1 MHEECGV
8 FGIFNK
14 EDTSIDVAK
23 LTYFALY
30 ALQHRGQES
39 AGIAVSDG
47 EKLLIYKDLGLV
59 SEVFNEEKLKT
70 LQGNCAIGHVRYST
84 TGANI
89 WENSQPLLKNYKGGT
104 FSLAHNGNL
113 VNQAELKTKLRERD
127 IQNSSSTDSEIIC
140 NLIKTT
146 PEESI
151 EKNIEIVAAQL
162 KGAFS
167 LVVMTEDKL
176 IGVKDS
182 FGFHPKLI
190 GVKDSFGF
198 HPLALGKLGDS
209 YVFAS
214 ETCAFNLIGA
224 EFVREVEPGEM
235 VVIDKEGVRSTRI
248 LPNNRK
254 ALCIF
259 EFVYFAR
266 PDSNICGENVA
277 LSRQKMGR
285 RLAREYPVQADIVV
299 PVPDSGISAAI
310 GYAAQSGIPYEEGL
324 IKNRYIGRT
333 FIQPEQLIR
342 DFGVKIKLSP
352 IKEIIKGKRVILID
366 DSIVRGTTSRKI
378 VKLVREAGACEV
390 HVRISSPPI
399 FFPCFYGIDTPKREY
414 LWASNHTIEETK
426 KWIEAD
432 SLGYLSIEGLCSVFN
447 KIPAD
452 DFCLACFN
460 GKYPT

>member
-8 FGIFNK
+8 FGIFNQ
-14 EDTSIDVAK
+14 ENIFIDVAK
-23 LTYFALY
+23 LTYFGLY

-47 EKLLIYKDLGLV
+47 QKLLIYKDLGLV

-70 LQGNCAIGHVRYST
+70 LLGNCAIGHVRYST

-89 WENSQPLLKNYKGGT
+89 WENSQPILKNYKGGT

-113 VNQAELKTKLRERD
+113 VNQEELKAKLKEKSVQ
-127 IQNSSSTDSEIIC
+127 IYSSTDSEIIS
-140 NLIKTT
+140 NLIKIN

-151 EKNIEIVAAQL
+151 EKNIKMVAAQL

-167 LVVMTEDKL
+167 LVIMTESKL
-176 IGVKDS
+176 IGLKD
-182 FGFHPKLI
+182 P
-190 GVKDSFGF
+190 FGF

-209 YVFAS
+209 YLFAS

-224 EFVREVEPGEM
+224 EFVREVELGEM
-235 VVIDKEGVRSTRI
+235 VVIDKEGVKSTRI
-248 LPNNRK
+248 LPDNRK

-266 PDSNICGENVA
+266 PDSTIYGTNVA

-310 GYAAQSGIPYEEGL
+310 GYTAQSGIPYEEGL

-366 DSIVRGTTSRKI
+366 DSIVRGTTSQKI
-378 VKLVREAGACEV
+378 VKLVRDAGAREI

-399 FFPCFYGIDTPKREY
+399 FFPCFYGIDTPNREY
-414 LWASNHTIEETK
+414 LRAANHSLEETR
-426 KWIEAD
+426 KWLGAD
-432 SLGYLSIEGLCSVFN
+432 SLGYLSIEGLCSVFD

-452 DFCLACFN
+452 NFCLACFN

>member
-1 MHEECGV
+1 MHEECGI
-8 FGIFNK
+8 FGIFNQ
-14 EDTSIDVAK
+14 EDASK

-59 SEVFNEEKLKT
+59 SEVFDEEKLKT

-84 TGANI
+84 AGANI
-89 WENSQPLLKNYKGGT
+89 WENSQPLLKNFKGGT

-113 VNQAELKTKLRERD
+113 VNQAELKAKLKEKG
-127 IQNSSSTDSEIIC
+127 IQNNSSTDSEVIS

-146 PEESI
+146 PEENI

-167 LVVMTEDKL
+167 LVIMTEDKL
-176 IGVKDS
+176 IGFKD
-182 FGFHPKLI
+182 P
-190 GVKDSFGF
+190 FGF

-209 YVFAS
+209 YAFSS

-224 EFVREVEPGEM
+224 EFIREVEPGEM
-235 VVIDKEGVRSTRI
+235 VVIDKEGMRSI
-248 LPNNRK
+248 KIVSNDRK
-254 ALCIF
+254 SFCIF

-266 PDSNICGENVA
+266 PDSNIYGENVA
-277 LSRQKMGR
+277 LIRQKMGR
-285 RLAREYPVQADIVV
+285 RLAREHPVQADIVV

-310 GYAAQSGIPYEEGL
+310 GYTAQSGIPYEEGL

-378 VKLVREAGACEV
+378 VDLVRNAGAHEV

-399 FFPCFYGIDTPKREY
+399 YFPCFYGIDTPNREN
-414 LWASNHTIEETK
+414 LRASNHSLKETE
-426 KWIEAD
+426 KWIGVD
-432 SLGYLSIEGLCSVFN
+432 SLAYLSIEGLCSVFD
-447 KIPAD
+447 KIPTD
-452 DFCLACFN
+452 NFCLACFN
-460 GKYPT
+460 GKYPV

>member
-14 EDTSIDVAK
+14 EDMSIDVAK

-47 EKLLIYKDLGLV
+47 KKLLIYKDLGLV

-84 TGANI
+84 TGANV

-113 VNQAELKTKLRERD
+113 VNQAKLEGKLKEKDVR
-127 IQNSSSTDSEIIC
+127 IYSSTDSEIIC

-146 PEESI
+146 PEENI
-151 EKNIEIVAAQL
+151 EKNIGIVVAQL

-167 LVVMTEDKL
+167 LVIMTEDKL
-176 IGVKDS
+176 IGLKD
-182 FGFHPKLI
+182 P
-190 GVKDSFGF
+190 FGF
-198 HPLALGKLGDS
+198 HPLAIGKLGDS

-214 ETCAFNLIGA
+214 ETCVFNLIGA
-224 EFVREVEPGEM
+224 EFIREVEPGEM
-235 VVIDKEGVRSTRI
+235 VVIDKEGMRSI
-248 LPNNRK
+248 KVLPNNRK
-254 ALCIF
+254 ALCVF

-266 PDSNICGENVA
+266 PDSNIYGENVA
-277 LSRQKMGR
+277 LSRQRMGQ
-285 RLAREYPVQADIVV
+285 RLAQEHPMQADIVV

-378 VKLVREAGACEV
+378 VNLVRDAGAREV

-399 FFPCFYGIDTPKREY
+399 YFSCFYGIDTPNREH
-414 LWASNHTIEETK
+414 LWASNHNIEETE
-426 KWIEAD
+426 KWIGAD
-432 SLGYLSIEGLCSVFN
+432 SLGYLSIEGLCGIFD
-447 KIPAD
+447 KIPANN
-452 DFCLACFN
+452 FCLACFN
-460 GKYPT
+460 GKYPI

>member
-8 FGIFNK
+8 FGIFNQENK
-14 EDTSIDVAK
+14 SIDVAK
-23 LTYFALY
+23 LTYFGLY

-47 EKLLIYKDLGLV
+47 QKLLIYKDLGLV

-89 WENSQPLLKNYKGGT
+89 WENSQPILKNYKGGT

-113 VNQAELKTKLRERD
+113 VNQEELKAKLKEKSVQ
-127 IQNSSSTDSEIIC
+127 IYSSTDSEIIS
-140 NLIKTT
+140 NLIKTN

-151 EKNIEIVAAQL
+151 EKNIKMVAAQL

-167 LVVMTEDKL
+167 LVIMTENKL
-176 IGVKDS
+176 IGLKDP
-182 FGFHPKLI
+182 FGFR
-190 GVKDSFGF
+190 
-198 HPLALGKLGDS
+198 PLALGKLGDS
-209 YVFAS
+209 YLFAS

-224 EFVREVEPGEM
+224 EFIREGEPGEM
-235 VVIDKEGVRSTRI
+235 VVIDKEGVKSTRI
-248 LPNNRK
+248 LPDNRK

-266 PDSNICGENVA
+266 PDSTIYGANVA

-310 GYAAQSGIPYEEGL
+310 GYTAQSGIPYEEGL

-366 DSIVRGTTSRKI
+366 DSIVRGTTSQKI
-378 VKLVREAGACEV
+378 VKLVRDAGASEI

-399 FFPCFYGIDTPKREY
+399 FFPCFYGIDTPNREY
-414 LWASNHTIEETK
+414 LRAANHSMEETR
-426 KWIEAD
+426 KWLGAD
-432 SLGYLSIEGLCSVFN
+432 SLGYLSIEGLCSVFD

-452 DFCLACFN
+452 NFCLACFD
-460 GKYPT
+460 GKYPV

>member
-14 EDTSIDVAK
+14 ENKFIDVAK
-23 LTYFALY
+23 LTYFGLY

-47 EKLLIYKDLGLV
+47 QKLLIYKDLGLV

-89 WENSQPLLKNYKGGT
+89 WENSQPILKNYKGGT

-113 VNQAELKTKLRERD
+113 VNQEELKAKLKEKSVQ
-127 IQNSSSTDSEIIC
+127 IYSSTDSEIIS
-140 NLIKTT
+140 NLIKTN

-151 EKNIEIVAAQL
+151 EKNIKMVAAQL

-167 LVVMTEDKL
+167 LVIMTENKL
-176 IGVKDS
+176 IGLKD
-182 FGFHPKLI
+182 P
-190 GVKDSFGF
+190 FGF

-209 YVFAS
+209 YLFAS

-224 EFVREVEPGEM
+224 EFIREVEPGEM
-235 VVIDKEGVRSTRI
+235 VVIDKEGMRSTKI
-248 LPNNRK
+248 ISNDRK
-254 ALCIF
+254 SLCIF

-266 PDSNICGENVA
+266 PDSTIYGANVA

-285 RLAREYPVQADIVV
+285 RLAREYPVQADMVV

-310 GYAAQSGIPYEEGL
+310 GYTAQSGIPYEEGL

-366 DSIVRGTTSRKI
+366 DSIVRGTTSRQI
-378 VKLVREAGACEV
+378 VKLVRDAGAHEV

-399 FFPCFYGIDTPKREY
+399 YFPCFYGIDTPNREY
-414 LWASNHTIEETK
+414 LRAANHSLEETR
-426 KWIEAD
+426 KWLEAD
-432 SLGYLSIEGLCSVFN
+432 SLGYLSIEGLCSVFD

-452 DFCLACFN
+452 NFCLACFN
-460 GKYPT
+460 GKYPI

>member
-1 MHEECGV
+1 MDEECGV

-14 EDTSIDVAK
+14 EEGSLDVAK
-23 LTYFALY
+23 ITYFALY

-39 AGIAVSDG
+39 AGIAVSNG
-47 EKLLIYKDLGLV
+47 EKILIYKDLGLV

-84 TGANI
+84 AGANI
-89 WENSQPLLKNYKGGT
+89 WENSQPLLKKYQGGT

-113 VNQAELKTKLRERD
+113 INQDELREKLKEKN
-127 IQNSSSTDSEIIC
+127 IQIYSSTDSEIIC
-140 NLIKTT
+140 NLIKAT
-146 PEESI
+146 PEENI
-151 EKNIEIVAAQL
+151 EKNIGIVAAQL

-176 IGVKDS
+176 IGLKD
-182 FGFHPKLI
+182 P
-190 GVKDSFGF
+190 FGF

-214 ETCAFNLIGA
+214 ETCALNLIGA
-224 EFVREVEPGEM
+224 EFIREVEPGEM
-235 VVIDKEGVRSTRI
+235 VVIDKEGIKSTKI
-248 LPNNRK
+248 LPKKRK

-266 PDSNICGENVA
+266 PDSNIYGENVA

-285 RLAREYPVQADIVV
+285 RLAQEYPVQADIVV

-378 VKLVREAGACEV
+378 VNLVRDAGAREV

-399 FFPCFYGIDTPKREY
+399 FFPCFYGIDTPNREH
-414 LWASNHTIEETK
+414 LWASSHTLKETE
-426 KWIEAD
+426 KWIGAD
-432 SLGYLSIEGLCSVFN
+432 SLGYLSIEGLCSVFD
-447 KIPAD
+447 KISAD

>member
-14 EDTSIDVAK
+14 EDASIDAAK

-84 TGANI
+84 AGANI

-104 FSLAHNGNL
+104 VSLAHNGNL
-113 VNQAELKTKLRERD
+113 VNQAELKAKLKEKG
-127 IQNSSSTDSEIIC
+127 IKNYSSTDSEIIC
-140 NLIKTT
+140 NLIKMT

-167 LVVMTEDKL
+167 LVIMTEDKL
-176 IGVKDS
+176 IGLKD
-182 FGFHPKLI
+182 P
-190 GVKDSFGF
+190 FGF

-214 ETCAFNLIGA
+214 ETCVFNLIGA
-224 EFVREVEPGEM
+224 EFIREVEPGEM
-235 VVIDKEGVRSTRI
+235 VIIDKKGMRSTKI
-248 LPNNRK
+248 LSNDRRS
-254 ALCIF
+254 LCVF

-266 PDSNICGENVA
+266 PDSNIYGENVA

-285 RLAREYPVQADIVV
+285 ILAREHPVQADIVV

-310 GYAAQSGIPYEEGL
+310 GYSAQSGIPYEEGL

-333 FIQPEQLIR
+333 FIQPDQLIR

-352 IKEIIKGKRVILID
+352 IKEIIKDKRVILID

-378 VKLVREAGACEV
+378 VNLVRNAGAREV
-390 HVRISSPPI
+390 HIRISSPPVY
-399 FFPCFYGIDTPKREY
+399 FPCFYGIDTPNIEHLR
-414 LWASNHTIEETK
+414 ASNHTLEKTK

-432 SLGYLSIEGLCSVFN
+432 SLGYLSIEGLYSAFN

-452 DFCLACFN
+452 NFCLACFD
-460 GKYPT
+460 GKYPI

>member
-14 EDTSIDVAK
+14 KEGSLDVAK
-23 LTYFALY
+23 ITYFALY

-59 SEVFNEEKLKT
+59 SEVFDEEKLKT

-84 TGANI
+84 AGANI
-89 WENSQPLLKNYKGGT
+89 WENSQPLLKNYNGGT

-113 VNQAELKTKLRERD
+113 VNQTELKEKLKEKG
-127 IQNSSSTDSEIIC
+127 IQNYSSTDSEIIC
-140 NLIKTT
+140 NLIKAT
-146 PEESI
+146 PEENI

-167 LVVMTEDKL
+167 LVIMTEDKL
-176 IGVKDS
+176 IGLKE
-182 FGFHPKLI
+182 P
-190 GVKDSFGF
+190 FGF

-224 EFVREVEPGEM
+224 EFIREIEPGEM
-235 VVIDKEGVRSTRI
+235 VVIDKEGIKSTKI
-248 LPNNRK
+248 LPNKRK

-266 PDSNICGENVA
+266 PDSDIYGENVA

-285 RLAREYPVQADIVV
+285 KLAQEYPVQADIVV

-324 IKNRYIGRT
+324 IKNRYVGRT

-378 VKLVREAGACEV
+378 VDLVRNAEAREV

-399 FFPCFYGIDTPKREY
+399 YFPCFYGIDTPSKKD
-414 LWASNHTIEETK
+414 LWAANHNLEETR
-426 KWIEAD
+426 KWLGAD
-432 SLGYLSIEGLCSVFN
+432 SLGYISVEGLCSVFD
-447 KIPAD
+447 KIPGD
-452 DFCLACFN
+452 NFCLACFN
-460 GKYPT
+460 GKYPI

>member
-14 EDTSIDVAK
+14 ENIFIDVAK
-23 LTYFALY
+23 LTYFGLY

-47 EKLLIYKDLGLV
+47 QKILIYKDLGLV

-89 WENSQPLLKNYKGGT
+89 WENSQPILKNYKGGT

-113 VNQAELKTKLRERD
+113 VNQEELKTKLKEKGVQ
-127 IQNSSSTDSEIIC
+127 IYSSTDSEIIS
-140 NLIKTT
+140 NLIKTN

-151 EKNIEIVAAQL
+151 EKNIKMVAAQL

-167 LVVMTEDKL
+167 LVIMTENKL
-176 IGVKDS
+176 IGLKD
-182 FGFHPKLI
+182 P
-190 GVKDSFGF
+190 FGF

-235 VVIDKEGVRSTRI
+235 VVIDKDGIRSTKI
-248 LPNNRK
+248 LPDNRK

-266 PDSNICGENVA
+266 PDSTIYGANVA

-310 GYAAQSGIPYEEGL
+310 GYTAQSGIPYEEGL

-352 IKEIIKGKRVILID
+352 IKELIKGKRVILID

-378 VKLVREAGACEV
+378 VKLVKDAGAREV

-399 FFPCFYGIDTPKREY
+399 FFPCFYGIDTPNREH
-414 LWASNHTIEETK
+414 LRASNHTSEETK
-426 KWIEAD
+426 NWIEAD
-432 SLGYLSIEGLCSVFN
+432 SLGYLSIEGLCSVFD

-452 DFCLACFN
+452 NFCLACFN

>member
-14 EDTSIDVAK
+14 ENIFIDVAK
-23 LTYFALY
+23 LTYFGLY

-47 EKLLIYKDLGLV
+47 QKLLIYKDLGLV

-89 WENSQPLLKNYKGGT
+89 WENSQPILKNYKGGT

-113 VNQAELKTKLRERD
+113 VNQEELKAKLKENGVQ
-127 IQNSSSTDSEIIC
+127 IYSSTDSEIIS
-140 NLIKTT
+140 NLIKTN

-151 EKNIEIVAAQL
+151 EKNIKMVAAQL

-167 LVVMTEDKL
+167 LVIMTENKL
-176 IGVKDS
+176 IGLKD
-182 FGFHPKLI
+182 P
-190 GVKDSFGF
+190 FGF

-224 EFVREVEPGEM
+224 EFVREVGPGEM
-235 VVIDKEGVRSTRI
+235 VVIDKDGIRSTKI

-254 ALCIF
+254 AFCIF

-266 PDSNICGENVA
+266 PDSTIYGANVA

-310 GYAAQSGIPYEEGL
+310 GYTAQSGIPYEEGL

-378 VKLVREAGACEV
+378 VKLVKDAGAREV

-399 FFPCFYGIDTPKREY
+399 FFPCFYGIDTPNREH
-414 LWASNHTIEETK
+414 LRASNHTSEETK

-432 SLGYLSIEGLCSVFN
+432 SLGYLSIEGLCSVFD

-452 DFCLACFN
+452 NFCLACFN

>member
-14 EDTSIDVAK
+14 EDMSIDVAK

-47 EKLLIYKDLGLV
+47 KKLLIYKDLGLV

-84 TGANI
+84 TGANV

-113 VNQAELKTKLRERD
+113 VNQAKLEGKLKEKD
-127 IQNSSSTDSEIIC
+127 VQIYSSTDSEIIC

-146 PEESI
+146 PEENI
-151 EKNIEIVAAQL
+151 EKNIGIVAAQL

-167 LVVMTEDKL
+167 LVIMTEDKL
-176 IGVKDS
+176 IGLKD
-182 FGFHPKLI
+182 P
-190 GVKDSFGF
+190 FGF

-224 EFVREVEPGEM
+224 EFIREVEPGEM
-235 VVIDKEGVRSTRI
+235 VVIDKEGMRSI
-248 LPNNRK
+248 KVFPDNRK
-254 ALCIF
+254 ALCVF

-266 PDSNICGENVA
+266 PDSNIYGENVA
-277 LSRQKMGR
+277 LSRQKMGQ
-285 RLAREYPVQADIVV
+285 RLAQEHPMQADIVV

-378 VKLVREAGACEV
+378 VNLVRDAGAREV

-399 FFPCFYGIDTPKREY
+399 YFSCFYGIDTPNREH
-414 LWASNHTIEETK
+414 LWASNHNIEETE
-426 KWIEAD
+426 KWIGAD
-432 SLGYLSIEGLCSVFN
+432 SLGYLSIEGLCGIFN
-447 KIPAD
+447 KIPANN
-452 DFCLACFN
+452 FCLACFN
-460 GKYPT
+460 GKYPI

>member
-14 EDTSIDVAK
+14 ENIFIDVAK
-23 LTYFALY
+23 LTYFGLY

-47 EKLLIYKDLGLV
+47 QKILIYKDLGLV

-89 WENSQPLLKNYKGGT
+89 WENSQPILKNYKGGT

-113 VNQAELKTKLRERD
+113 VNQEELKTKLKEKGVQ
-127 IQNSSSTDSEIIC
+127 IYSSTDSEIIS
-140 NLIKTT
+140 NLIKTN

-151 EKNIEIVAAQL
+151 EKNIKMVAAQL

-167 LVVMTEDKL
+167 LVIMTENKI
-176 IGVKDS
+176 IGLKD
-182 FGFHPKLI
+182 P
-190 GVKDSFGF
+190 FGF

-209 YVFAS
+209 YLFAS

-235 VVIDKEGVRSTRI
+235 VVIDKEGMRSTKI

-266 PDSNICGENVA
+266 PDSTIYGANVA

-310 GYAAQSGIPYEEGL
+310 GYTAQSGIPYEEGL

-352 IKEIIKGKRVILID
+352 IKELIKGKRVILID

-378 VKLVREAGACEV
+378 VDLVRNAGAHEV

-399 FFPCFYGIDTPKREY
+399 YFPCFYGIDTPNREN
-414 LWASNHTIEETK
+414 LRASNHSLKETE
-426 KWIEAD
+426 KWIGVD
-432 SLGYLSIEGLCSVFN
+432 SLAYLSIEGLCSVFD
-447 KIPAD
+447 KIPTD
-452 DFCLACFN
+452 NFCLACFN
-460 GKYPT
+460 GKYPV

>member
-14 EDTSIDVAK
+14 EEGSLDVAK

-59 SEVFNEEKLKT
+59 SEVFDEEKLKT

-84 TGANI
+84 AGANI
-89 WENSQPLLKNYKGGT
+89 WENSQPLLKNYNGGT

-113 VNQAELKTKLRERD
+113 VNQTELKEKLKERG
-127 IQNSSSTDSEIIC
+127 IQNYSSTDSEIIC
-140 NLIKTT
+140 NLIKAT
-146 PEESI
+146 PEENI

-167 LVVMTEDKL
+167 LVIMTEDKL
-176 IGVKDS
+176 IGLKD
-182 FGFHPKLI
+182 P
-190 GVKDSFGF
+190 FGF
-198 HPLALGKLGDS
+198 HPLALGKLEDY

-224 EFVREVEPGEM
+224 EFIREIEPGEM
-235 VVIDKEGVRSTRI
+235 VVIDKEGIKSTKI
-248 LPNNRK
+248 LPNKRK

-266 PDSNICGENVA
+266 PDSDIYGENVA

-285 RLAREYPVQADIVV
+285 KLAQEYPVQADIVV

-324 IKNRYIGRT
+324 IKNRYVGRT

-378 VKLVREAGACEV
+378 VDLVRNAEAREV

-399 FFPCFYGIDTPKREY
+399 YFPCFYGIDTPSKKD
-414 LWASNHTIEETK
+414 LWAANHNLEETR
-426 KWIEAD
+426 KWLGAD
-432 SLGYLSIEGLCSVFN
+432 SLGHISIEGLCSVFD
-447 KIPAD
+447 KIPGD
-452 DFCLACFN
+452 NFCLACFN
-460 GKYPT
+460 GKYPI

>member
-8 FGIFNK
+8 FGIFNQ
-14 EDTSIDVAK
+14 ENISIDVAK
-23 LTYFALY
+23 LTYFGLY

-47 EKLLIYKDLGLV
+47 QKLLIYKDLGLV

-113 VNQAELKTKLRERD
+113 VNQEELKAKLKENGVQ
-127 IQNSSSTDSEIIC
+127 IYSSTDSEIIS
-140 NLIKTT
+140 NLIKTN

-151 EKNIEIVAAQL
+151 EKNIKMVAAQL

-167 LVVMTEDKL
+167 LVIMTENKL
-176 IGVKDS
+176 IGLKD
-182 FGFHPKLI
+182 P
-190 GVKDSFGF
+190 FGF

-209 YVFAS
+209 YLFAS
-214 ETCAFNLIGA
+214 ETCAFNLIGV
-224 EFVREVEPGEM
+224 EFIREVEPGEM
-235 VVIDKEGVRSTRI
+235 VVIDKEGIKSTRI
-248 LPNNRK
+248 LPDNRK

-266 PDSNICGENVA
+266 PDSTIYGANVA

-310 GYAAQSGIPYEEGL
+310 GYTAQSGIPYEEGL

-366 DSIVRGTTSRKI
+366 DSIVRGTTSQKI
-378 VKLVREAGACEV
+378 VKLVRDAGAREI

-399 FFPCFYGIDTPKREY
+399 FFPCFYGIDTPNREY
-414 LWASNHTIEETK
+414 LRAANHSLEETR
-426 KWIEAD
+426 KWLGAD
-432 SLGYLSIEGLCSVFN
+432 SLGYLSIEGLCSVFD

-452 DFCLACFN
+452 NFCLACFD
-460 GKYPT
+460 GKYPV

>member
-8 FGIFNK
+8 FGIFNQ
-14 EDTSIDVAK
+14 ENIFIDVAK
-23 LTYFALY
+23 LTYFGLY

-47 EKLLIYKDLGLV
+47 QKILIYKDLGLV

-89 WENSQPLLKNYKGGT
+89 WENSQPILKNYKGGT

-113 VNQAELKTKLRERD
+113 VNQEELKAKLKENG
-127 IQNSSSTDSEIIC
+127 IQIYSSTDSEIIS
-140 NLIKTT
+140 NLIKTN

-151 EKNIEIVAAQL
+151 EKNIKMVAAQL

-167 LVVMTEDKL
+167 LVIMTENKL
-176 IGVKDS
+176 IGLKD
-182 FGFHPKLI
+182 P
-190 GVKDSFGF
+190 FGF

-235 VVIDKEGVRSTRI
+235 VVIDKDGIRSTKI

-254 ALCIF
+254 AFCIF

-266 PDSNICGENVA
+266 PDSTIYGANVA

-285 RLAREYPVQADIVV
+285 RLAQEYPVQADIVV

-310 GYAAQSGIPYEEGL
+310 GYTAQSGIPYEEGL

-378 VKLVREAGACEV
+378 VKLVKDAGAREV

-399 FFPCFYGIDTPKREY
+399 FFPCFYGIDTPNREH
-414 LWASNHTIEETK
+414 LRASNHTSEETK

-432 SLGYLSIEGLCSVFN
+432 SLGYLSIEGLCSVFD

-452 DFCLACFN
+452 NFCLACFN

>member
-14 EDTSIDVAK
+14 ENKFVDVAK
-23 LTYFALY
+23 LTYFGLY

-47 EKLLIYKDLGLV
+47 QKLLIYKDLGLV

-89 WENSQPLLKNYKGGT
+89 WENSQPILKNYKGGT

-113 VNQAELKTKLRERD
+113 VNQEELKVKLKEKSVQ
-127 IQNSSSTDSEIIC
+127 IYSSTDSEIIS
-140 NLIKTT
+140 NLIKTN

-151 EKNIEIVAAQL
+151 EKNIKMVASQL

-167 LVVMTEDKL
+167 LVIMNENKL
-176 IGVKDS
+176 IGLKD
-182 FGFHPKLI
+182 P
-190 GVKDSFGF
+190 FGF

-209 YVFAS
+209 YLFAS

-235 VVIDKEGVRSTRI
+235 VVIDKEGVKSSRI
-248 LPNNRK
+248 LPDNRK

-266 PDSNICGENVA
+266 PDSTIYGANVA

-285 RLAREYPVQADIVV
+285 KLAREYPVQADIVV

-310 GYAAQSGIPYEEGL
+310 GYTAQSGIPYEEGL

-352 IKEIIKGKRVILID
+352 IKEIIKGKKVILID

-378 VKLVREAGACEV
+378 VKLVKDAGAREV

-399 FFPCFYGIDTPKREY
+399 FFPCFYGIDTPNREY
-414 LWASNHTIEETK
+414 LRAANHSLEETK
-426 KWIEAD
+426 KWLGAD
-432 SLGYLSIEGLCSVFN
+432 SLGYLSIEGLCSVFD

-452 DFCLACFN
+452 NFCLACFD

>member
-8 FGIFNK
+8 FGIFNQENK
-14 EDTSIDVAK
+14 FVDVAK
-23 LTYFALY
+23 LTYFGLY

-47 EKLLIYKDLGLV
+47 QKLLIYKDLGLV

-89 WENSQPLLKNYKGGT
+89 WENSQPILKNYKGGT

-113 VNQAELKTKLRERD
+113 VNQEELKAKLKENGVQ
-127 IQNSSSTDSEIIC
+127 IYSSTDSEIIS
-140 NLIKTT
+140 NLIKTN

-151 EKNIEIVAAQL
+151 EKNIKMVAAQL

-167 LVVMTEDKL
+167 LVIMTENKL
-176 IGVKDS
+176 IGLKD
-182 FGFHPKLI
+182 P
-190 GVKDSFGF
+190 FGF

-214 ETCAFNLIGA
+214 ETCAFNLISA
-224 EFVREVEPGEM
+224 EFVREVGPGEM
-235 VVIDKEGVRSTRI
+235 VVIDKDGIRSTKI

-254 ALCIF
+254 AFCIF

-266 PDSNICGENVA
+266 PDSTIYGANVA

-285 RLAREYPVQADIVV
+285 RLAQEYPVQADIVV

-310 GYAAQSGIPYEEGL
+310 GYTAQSGIPYEEGL

-378 VKLVREAGACEV
+378 VKLVKDAGAREV

-399 FFPCFYGIDTPKREY
+399 FFPCFYGIDTPNREH
-414 LWASNHTIEETK
+414 LRASNHTSEETK

-432 SLGYLSIEGLCSVFN
+432 SLGYLSIEGLCSVFD

-452 DFCLACFN
+452 NFCLACFN

>member
-14 EDTSIDVAK
+14 EEGSLDVAK

-59 SEVFNEEKLKT
+59 SEVFDEEKLKT

-84 TGANI
+84 AGANI
-89 WENSQPLLKNYKGGT
+89 WENSQPLLKNYNGGT

-113 VNQAELKTKLRERD
+113 VNQTELKEKLKEKG
-127 IQNSSSTDSEIIC
+127 IQNYSSTDSEIIC
-140 NLIKTT
+140 NLIKAT
-146 PEESI
+146 PEENI

-167 LVVMTEDKL
+167 LVIMTEDKL
-176 IGVKDS
+176 IGLKD
-182 FGFHPKLI
+182 P
-190 GVKDSFGF
+190 FGF

-224 EFVREVEPGEM
+224 EFIREIEPGEM
-235 VVIDKEGVRSTRI
+235 VVIDKEGIKSTKI
-248 LPNNRK
+248 LPNKRK

-266 PDSNICGENVA
+266 PDSDIYGENIA

-285 RLAREYPVQADIVV
+285 KLAQEYPVQADIVV

-324 IKNRYIGRT
+324 IKNRYVGRT

-378 VKLVREAGACEV
+378 VDLVRNAEAREV

-399 FFPCFYGIDTPKREY
+399 YFPCFYGIDTPSKKD
-414 LWASNHTIEETK
+414 LWAANHNLEETR
-426 KWIEAD
+426 KWLGAD
-432 SLGYLSIEGLCSVFN
+432 SLGYISVEGLCSVFD

-452 DFCLACFN
+452 NFCLACFN
-460 GKYPT
+460 GKYPI

>member
-8 FGIFNK
+8 FGIFNQ
-14 EDTSIDVAK
+14 ENIFIDVAK
-23 LTYFALY
+23 LTYFGLY

-47 EKLLIYKDLGLV
+47 QKLLIYKDLGLV

-89 WENSQPLLKNYKGGT
+89 WENSQPILKNYKGGT

-113 VNQAELKTKLRERD
+113 VNQEELKAKLKEKGVQ
-127 IQNSSSTDSEIIC
+127 IYSSTDSEIIS
-140 NLIKTT
+140 NLIKTN

-151 EKNIEIVAAQL
+151 EKNIKMVAAQL

-167 LVVMTEDKL
+167 LVIMTENKL
-176 IGVKDS
+176 IGLKD
-182 FGFHPKLI
+182 P
-190 GVKDSFGF
+190 FGF

-224 EFVREVEPGEM
+224 EFIREVEPGEM
-235 VVIDKEGVRSTRI
+235 VVIDKDGIRSTKI

-254 ALCIF
+254 AFCIF

-266 PDSNICGENVA
+266 PDSTIYGANVA

-310 GYAAQSGIPYEEGL
+310 GYTAQSGIPYEEGL

-378 VKLVREAGACEV
+378 VKLVKDAGAREV

-399 FFPCFYGIDTPKREY
+399 FFPCFYGIDTPNREH
-414 LWASNHTIEETK
+414 LRASNHTSEETK

-432 SLGYLSIEGLCSVFN
+432 SLGYLSIEGLCSVFD

-452 DFCLACFN
+452 NFCLACFD

>member
-1 MHEECGV
+1 MHEECGI

-14 EDTSIDVAK
+14 KDASIDASK
-23 LTYFALY
+23 LTYFGLY

-39 AGIAVSDG
+39 AGIAVSDE

-89 WENSQPLLKNYKGGT
+89 WGNSQPILKNYKGGT

-113 VNQAELKTKLRERD
+113 VNQAELKAKLKEKG
-127 IQNSSSTDSEIIC
+127 IQNYSSTDSEIIS
-140 NLIKTT
+140 NLIKMTL
-146 PEESI
+146 EESI
-151 EKNIEIVAAQL
+151 EKNIKAVAAQL

-167 LVVMTEDKL
+167 LVIMTENKL
-176 IGVKDS
+176 IGLKD
-182 FGFHPKLI
+182 P
-190 GVKDSFGF
+190 FGF
-198 HPLALGKLGDS
+198 HPLALGELGDS
-209 YVFAS
+209 YLFAS

-224 EFVREVEPGEM
+224 EFIREVEPGEM
-235 VVIDKEGVRSTRI
+235 VVIDKEGMRSTRI
-248 LPNNRK
+248 LPDNRR

-266 PDSNICGENVA
+266 PDSNIYGENVA
-277 LSRQKMGR
+277 LIRQKMGR

-310 GYAAQSGIPYEEGL
+310 GYTAQSGIPYEEGL

-333 FIQPEQLIR
+333 FIQPIQSIR
-342 DFGVKIKLSP
+342 ENSVKIKLSP
-352 IKEIIKGKRVILID
+352 IKKILKGQRVILVD
-366 DSIVRGTTSRKI
+366 DSIVRGTTSK
-378 VKLVREAGACEV
+378 KLIRLLKEAGAREV
-390 HVRISSPPI
+390 HLRISSPPVI
-399 FFPCFYGIDTPKREY
+399 CPCFYGIDTPSKKD
-414 LWASNHTIEETK
+414 LWAANHSLEETR
-426 KWIEAD
+426 KWLGAD
-432 SLGYLSIEGLCSVFN
+432 SLGHISIEGLCSVFD

>member
-8 FGIFNK
+8 FGIFNQ
-14 EDTSIDVAK
+14 ENIFIDVAK
-23 LTYFALY
+23 LTYFGLY

-47 EKLLIYKDLGLV
+47 QKLLIYKDLGLV

-89 WENSQPLLKNYKGGT
+89 WENSQPILKNYKGGT

-113 VNQAELKTKLRERD
+113 VNQEELKAKLKENGVQ
-127 IQNSSSTDSEIIC
+127 IYSSTDSEIIS
-140 NLIKTT
+140 NLIKTN

-151 EKNIEIVAAQL
+151 EKNIKMVAAQL

-167 LVVMTEDKL
+167 LVIMTENKL
-176 IGVKDS
+176 IGLKD
-182 FGFHPKLI
+182 P
-190 GVKDSFGF
+190 FGF

-214 ETCAFNLIGA
+214 ETCAFNLISA
-224 EFVREVEPGEM
+224 EFVREVGPGEM
-235 VVIDKEGVRSTRI
+235 VVIDKDGIRSTKI

-254 ALCIF
+254 AFCIF

-266 PDSNICGENVA
+266 PDSTIYGANVA

-285 RLAREYPVQADIVV
+285 RLAQEYPVQADIVV

-310 GYAAQSGIPYEEGL
+310 GYTAQSGIPYEEGL

-366 DSIVRGTTSRKI
+366 DSIVRGTTSQKI
-378 VKLVREAGACEV
+378 VKLVRDAGAREI

-399 FFPCFYGIDTPKREY
+399 FFPCFYGIDTPNREY
-414 LWASNHTIEETK
+414 LRAANHSMEETR
-426 KWIEAD
+426 KWLEAD
-432 SLGYLSIEGLCSVFN
+432 SLGYLSIEGLCSVFD

-452 DFCLACFN
+452 NFCLACFD

>member
-14 EDTSIDVAK
+14 ENISIDVAK

-89 WENSQPLLKNYKGGT
+89 WENSQPLLKKYKGGT

-113 VNQAELKTKLRERD
+113 VNQAELKEKLKEKD
-127 IQNSSSTDSEIIC
+127 VQIYSSTDSEIIC

-167 LVVMTEDKL
+167 LVIMTEDKL
-176 IGVKDS
+176 IG
-182 FGFHPKLI
+182 L
-190 GVKDSFGF
+190 KDSFGF

-224 EFVREVEPGEM
+224 EFIREVEPGEM
-235 VVIDKEGVRSTRI
+235 VVIDKEGMRSI
-248 LPNNRK
+248 KVLPDNRK
-254 ALCIF
+254 ALCVF

-266 PDSNICGENVA
+266 PDSNIYGENVA

-285 RLAREYPVQADIVV
+285 RLAQEHPVQADIVV

-310 GYAAQSGIPYEEGL
+310 GYAAQSSIPYEEGL

-378 VKLVREAGACEV
+378 VKLVRDAGACEV

-399 FFPCFYGIDTPKREY
+399 YFPCFYGIDTPNREY
-414 LWASNHTIEETK
+414 LRASNHTSEETK

-432 SLGYLSIEGLCSVFN
+432 SLGYLSIEGLCSVFD

>member
-14 EDTSIDVAK
+14 ENKFVDVAK
-23 LTYFALY
+23 LTYFGLY

-47 EKLLIYKDLGLV
+47 QKLLIYKDLGLV

-89 WENSQPLLKNYKGGT
+89 WENSQPILKNYKGGT

-113 VNQAELKTKLRERD
+113 VNQEELKVKLKEKSVQ
-127 IQNSSSTDSEIIC
+127 IYSSTDSEIIS
-140 NLIKTT
+140 NLIKTN

-151 EKNIEIVAAQL
+151 EKNIKMVASQL

-167 LVVMTEDKL
+167 LVIMTENKL
-176 IGVKDS
+176 IGLKD
-182 FGFHPKLI
+182 P
-190 GVKDSFGF
+190 FGF

-209 YVFAS
+209 YLFAS

-235 VVIDKEGVRSTRI
+235 VVIDKEGVKSSRI
-248 LPNNRK
+248 LPDNRK

-266 PDSNICGENVA
+266 PDSTIYGANVA

-285 RLAREYPVQADIVV
+285 KLAREYPVQADIVV

-310 GYAAQSGIPYEEGL
+310 GYTAQSGIPYEEGL

-352 IKEIIKGKRVILID
+352 IKEIIKGKKVILID

-378 VKLVREAGACEV
+378 VKLVKDAGAREV

-399 FFPCFYGIDTPKREY
+399 FFPCFYGIDTPNREY
-414 LWASNHTIEETK
+414 LRAANHSLEETK
-426 KWIEAD
+426 KWLGAD
-432 SLGYLSIEGLCSVFN
+432 SLGYLSIEGLCSVFD

-452 DFCLACFN
+452 NFCLACFD

>member
-8 FGIFNK
+8 FGIFNQ
-14 EDTSIDVAK
+14 ENISIDVAK
-23 LTYFALY
+23 LTYFGLY

-47 EKLLIYKDLGLV
+47 QKLLIYKDLGLV

-113 VNQAELKTKLRERD
+113 VNQEELKAKLKENGVQ
-127 IQNSSSTDSEIIC
+127 IYSSTDSEIIS
-140 NLIKTT
+140 NLIKTNS
-146 PEESI
+146 EESI
-151 EKNIEIVAAQL
+151 EKNIKMVAAQL

-167 LVVMTEDKL
+167 LVIMTENKL
-176 IGVKDS
+176 IGLKD
-182 FGFHPKLI
+182 P
-190 GVKDSFGF
+190 FGF

-209 YVFAS
+209 YLFAS

-224 EFVREVEPGEM
+224 EFIREVEPGEM
-235 VVIDKEGVRSTRI
+235 VVIDKEGIKSTRI
-248 LPNNRK
+248 LPDNRK

-266 PDSNICGENVA
+266 PDSTIYGANVA

-310 GYAAQSGIPYEEGL
+310 GYTAQSGIPYEEGL

-378 VKLVREAGACEV
+378 VKLVREAGAREV

-399 FFPCFYGIDTPKREY
+399 FFPCFYGIDTPNREY
-414 LWASNHTIEETK
+414 LRAANHSLEETR
-426 KWIEAD
+426 KWLGAD
-432 SLGYLSIEGLCSVFN
+432 SLGYLSIEGLCSVFD

-452 DFCLACFN
+452 NFCLACFD

>member
-14 EDTSIDVAK
+14 ENIFIDVAK
-23 LTYFALY
+23 LTYFGLY

-47 EKLLIYKDLGLV
+47 QKLLIYKDLGLV

-70 LQGNCAIGHVRYST
+70 LLGNCAIGHVRYST

-89 WENSQPLLKNYKGGT
+89 WENSQPILKNYKGGT

-113 VNQAELKTKLRERD
+113 VNQEGLKAKLKEKGVQ
-127 IQNSSSTDSEIIC
+127 IYSSTDSEIIS
-140 NLIKTT
+140 NLIKIN

-151 EKNIEIVAAQL
+151 EKNIKMVAAQL

-167 LVVMTEDKL
+167 LVIMTENKL
-176 IGVKDS
+176 IGLKD
-182 FGFHPKLI
+182 P
-190 GVKDSFGF
+190 FGF

-235 VVIDKEGVRSTRI
+235 VVIDKEGIRSTKI
-248 LPNNRK
+248 LPNSRK

-266 PDSNICGENVA
+266 PDSTIYGANVA

-310 GYAAQSGIPYEEGL
+310 GYTAQSGIPYEEGL

-378 VKLVREAGACEV
+378 VKLVKDAGAREV
-390 HVRISSPPI
+390 YVRISSPPI
-399 FFPCFYGIDTPKREY
+399 FFPCFYGIDTPNREY
-414 LWASNHTIEETK
+414 LWAANHSLEETR
-426 KWIEAD
+426 KWLGAD
-432 SLGYLSIEGLCSVFN
+432 SLGYLSIEGLCSVFD

-452 DFCLACFN
+452 NFCLACFD